1 MENRYEAFTL
11 LVSSIS
17 RSIRRIKADAVAE
30 YGLKSPHVTCIYY
43 LYKQPGMTA
52 AELCEQCDEDKA
64 AISRSLFYLE
74 ENGFLTREESA
85 PTRRARGG
93 TKHYRAALAL
103 TEKGV
108 AVAQHIAERIEHVL
122 EEVSCGVS
130 DEERSVLYRAL
141 EQIDR
146 NLLQMCEHN
155 DDED

>member
-17 RSIRRIKADAVAE
+17 RSIRRIKTDAVAE

-74 ENGFLTREESA
+74 ENGFLTREVSI
-85 PTRRARGG
+85 PNRRARGG
-93 TKHYRAALAL
+93 SEALPRGVGSDGKGRSRGASYR
-103 TEKGV
+103 
-108 AVAQHIAERIEHVL
+108 
-122 EEVSCGVS
+122 
-130 DEERSVLYRAL
+130 RA
-141 EQIDR
+141 
-146 NLLQMCEHN
+146 H
-155 DDED
+155 